1 MAKRVAQM
9 GGTTAQVAAY
19 VGIAKQFVVDTTT
32 WRVHLMDGATK
43 GGIPLAKL
51 SDIKDPD
58 LTPFLSRTDASSTY
72 LSKADASSTYLGKT
86 DASTTYLT
94 KTDAASTYLG
104 KTAKAASATKAD
116 SATSATK
123 ATQDGS
129 GNVITSTYATQ
140 TTANAKIAK
149 SGDRGSLAGYES
161 LTSTASAVTISDG
174 SPDDQAVTGAVAVTV
189 SNGTAG
195 KVWTKTV
202 GITNESATIS
212 LGSSWYWVG
221 GKVPTVAANSVL
233 VLKWYGTFGVA
244 NLVLT
249 A

>member
-19 VGIAKQFVVDTTT
+19 VGIAKQIVVDTNT
-32 WRVHLMDGATK
+32 WRVHIMDGVTQ

-51 SDIKDPD
+51 SDIQDPD
-58 LTPFLSRTDASSTY
+58 LTPFLTRTDAQTTY
-72 LSKADASSTYLGKT
+72 LSKADATSNYLSKSEAQSGYASITALNGKIST
-86 DASTTYLT
+86 
-94 KTDAASTYLG
+94 
-104 KTAKAASATKAD
+104 
-116 SATSATK
+116 
-123 ATQDGS
+123 
-129 GNVITSTYATQ
+129 
-140 TTANAKIAK
+140 
-149 SGDRGSLAGYES
+149 SGDRGSLAGYET
-161 LTSTASAVTISDG
+161 LTSTASAVTITDG

>member
-9 GGTTAQVAAY
+9 GGTASQVAAY
-19 VGIAKQFVVDTTT
+19 TGIAKQIVVDTTN
-32 WRVHLMDGATK
+32 WRVHVMNGTTA
-43 GGIPLAKL
+43 GGIRLARFDEIPAATDL
-51 SDIKDPD
+51 SG
-58 LTPFLSRTDASSTY
+58 Y
-72 LSKADASSTYLGKT
+72 LLKT
-86 DASTTYLT
+86 DASNL
-94 KTDAASTYLG
+94 YLG

-149 SGDRGSLAGYES
+149 SGDRGSLAGYET
-161 LTSTASAVTISDG
+161 LTSTASAVTISDS

-189 SNGTAG
+189 NNGAAG

-202 GITNESATIS
+202 GITNASATIS

-221 GKVPTVAANSVL
+221 GKVPTVAANCVL

>member
-1 MAKRVAQM
+1 MAGYPKFQQRLFQN
-9 GGTTAQVAAY
+9 GGA
-19 VGIAKQFVVDTTT
+19 G
-32 WRVHLMDGATK
+32 
-43 GGIPLAKL
+43 PLL
-51 SDIKDPD
+51 RSDILPD
-58 LTPFLSRTDASSTY
+58 GMLTTSVADTRYLGINAKASS
-72 LSKADASSTYLGKT
+72 
-86 DASTTYLT
+86 
-94 KTDAASTYLG
+94 AATAELA
-104 KTAKAASATKAD
+104 AKATNAVNAESAK
-116 SATSATK
+116 SATK

-140 TTANAKIAK
+140 TTANSKIAK
-149 SGDRGSLAGYES
+149 AGDRGSLAGYET
-161 LTSTASAVTISDG
+161 LTSTASAVTISDS

-202 GITNESATIS
+202 GITNGSATIS

>member
-9 GGTTAQVAAY
+9 GGTASQVAAY
-19 VGIAKQFVVDTTT
+19 TGIAKQFVVDTTN
-32 WRVHLMDGATK
+32 WRVHLMDGATR
-43 GGIPLAKL
+43 GGIRLARYDEIPAATDL
-51 SDIKDPD
+51 SG
-58 LTPFLSRTDASSTY
+58 Y
-72 LSKADASSTYLGKT
+72 LL
-86 DASTTYLT
+86 
-94 KTDAASTYLG
+94 KTDAANLYLG
-104 KTAKAASATKAD
+104 KTAKAASATSAD
-116 SATSATK
+116 SATK
-123 ATQDGS
+123 ATQDAS

-140 TTANAKIAK
+140 TTANSKIAK
-149 SGDRGSLAGYES
+149 AGDRGSLAGYET

-174 SPDDQAVTGAVAVTV
+174 SPDDTAVTGAVAVKV
-189 SNGTAG
+189 NNGTAG

-202 GITNESATIS
+202 GVTNASATIS

-221 GKVPTVAANSVL
+221 GKAPTVAANSIL

>member
-19 VGIAKQFVVDTTT
+19 VGIAKQIVVDTTT
-32 WRVHLMDGATK
+32 WRVHIMDGVTQ

-51 SDIKDPD
+51 SDIQDPD
-58 LTPFLSRTDASSTY
+58 LTPFLTRTDAQTTY
-72 LSKADASSTYLGKT
+72 LSKADATSNYLSKTEAQSGYASITALNGKIST
-86 DASTTYLT
+86 
-94 KTDAASTYLG
+94 
-104 KTAKAASATKAD
+104 
-116 SATSATK
+116 
-123 ATQDGS
+123 
-129 GNVITSTYATQ
+129 
-140 TTANAKIAK
+140 
-149 SGDRGSLAGYES
+149 SGDRGSLAGYET

-174 SPDDQAVTGAVAVTV
+174 SADDTAVTGAVAVTV

-202 GITNESATIS
+202 GITNASATIT

-221 GKVPTVAANSVL
+221 GKAPTVAANCVL

>member
-9 GGTTAQVAAY
+9 GGTASQVAAY
-19 VGIAKQFVVDTTT
+19 TGIAKQIVVDTTN
-32 WRVHLMDGATK
+32 WRVHLMNGTTA
-43 GGIPLAKL
+43 GGIRLARYDEIPAATDL
-51 SDIKDPD
+51 SG
-58 LTPFLSRTDASSTY
+58 Y
-72 LSKADASSTYLGKT
+72 LL
-86 DASTTYLT
+86 
-94 KTDAASTYLG
+94 KTDAANLYLG
-104 KTAKAASATKAD
+104 KTAKAASATSAD
-116 SATSATK
+116 SATK
-123 ATQDGS
+123 ATQDAS

-140 TTANAKIAK
+140 TTANSKIAK
-149 SGDRGSLAGYES
+149 AGDRGSLAGYET

-174 SPDDQAVTGAVAVTV
+174 SPDDTAVTGAVAVKV
-189 SNGTAG
+189 NNGTAG

-202 GITNESATIS
+202 GVTNASATIS

-221 GKVPTVAANSVL
+221 GKAPTVAANSIL